1 MRMKIFILTALSALI
16 LTFNGTSLFAQS
28 GEIDRFK
35 DSSLE
40 KKLNEVRMFPN
51 PTADY
56 LSVKINNSTLAETSF
71 AVHNIIGNV
80 IDVPVEIVAKNE
92 YRLRVK
98 DLAPGYYLLAI
109 RDDQGYFKETYKF
122 LKR

>member
-1 MRMKIFILTALSALI
+1 MKIYILTFLSALI
-16 LTFNGTSLFAQS
+16 LTFSGSSLLAQN

-35 DSSLE
+35 DTSLE
-40 KKLNEVRMFPN
+40 RKINEVRMFPN

-56 LSVKINNSTLAETSF
+56 LSVKINNSTLEEASF
-71 AVHNIIGNV
+71 TVHNIIGNV
-80 IDVPVEIVAKNE
+80 VDVPVEIMGKNE
-92 YRLRVK
+92 YRFRVK